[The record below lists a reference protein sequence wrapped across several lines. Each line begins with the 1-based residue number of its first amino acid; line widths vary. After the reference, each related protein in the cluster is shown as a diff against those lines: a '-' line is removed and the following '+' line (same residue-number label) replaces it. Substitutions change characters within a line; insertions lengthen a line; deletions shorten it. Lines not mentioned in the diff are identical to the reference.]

1 MSMDGTNNNN
11 SIGTTT
17 NSLLL
22 QKFLNGDVD
31 LRSIEQRD
39 LRVFILL
46 LFFLLKYSIKFVFFI
61 LSVF

>member
-1 MSMDGTNNNN
+1 MMSIDGT
-11 SIGTTT
+11 SSSSLGTNT

-39 LRVFILL
+39 LRV
-46 LFFLLKYSIKFVFFI
+46 
-61 LSVF
+61 

>member
-1 MSMDGTNNNN
+1 MSIDGTNNNAM
-11 SIGTTT
+11 GTGT

-39 LRVFILL
+39 LRVHITIFSFCLSFCS
-46 LFFLLKYSIKFVFFI
+46 FFS
-61 LSVF
+61 SVF

>member
-1 MSMDGTNNNN
+1 MSIDGTNNNTM
-11 SIGTTT
+11 GTNA

-39 LRVFILL
+39 LRVKNLI
-46 LFFLLKYSIKFVFFI
+46 
-61 LSVF
+61 

>member
-1 MSMDGTNNNN
+1 MSIDGTNNNAM
-11 SIGTTT
+11 GTGT

-39 LRVFILL
+39 LRVHIIIYLFVYHFV
-46 LFFLLKYSIKFVFFI
+46 LFFF
-61 LSVF
+61 

>member
-1 MSMDGTNNNN
+1 MSIDGTNNNAM
-11 SIGTTT
+11 GTGT

-39 LRVFILL
+39 LRVYIISFLFVYHFIL
-46 LFFLLKYSIKFVFFI
+46 FFS
-61 LSVF
+61 SVF

>member
-1 MSMDGTNNNN
+1 MSIDGTGN
-11 SIGTTT
+11 SAMGPST

-39 LRVFILL
+39 LRVGDYSFEDLCKFC
-46 LFFLLKYSIKFVFFI
+46 LF
-61 LSVF
+61 SVF